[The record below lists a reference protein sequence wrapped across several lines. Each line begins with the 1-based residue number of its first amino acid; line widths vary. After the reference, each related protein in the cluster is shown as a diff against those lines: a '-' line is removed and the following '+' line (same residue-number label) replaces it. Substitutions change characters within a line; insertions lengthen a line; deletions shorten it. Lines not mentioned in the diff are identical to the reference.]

1 MLKLTLILTVILPFE
16 QLSSAFQ
23 PQRVGRSPFRVLTTR
38 IESTTSASTANDDN
52 AIQWELFR
60 KYHLGKWKGVWT
72 TYNYMGDV
80 DIETIASVNVVEQTN
95 EEASSKQQEPKIVVT
110 HDIVKGAKTSD
121 CTTCF
126 DDYEIQSIPVATY
139 TPGNLGK
146 ARLGACGM
154 VVGPTV
160 LRSGASKWI
169 APYAFWKKIG
179 LCSRSNMNKL
189 NFYNLSSGYRIGS
202 IVWGWSSTRC
212 VSTRARV
219 GARQRE

>member
-1 MLKLTLILTVILPFE
+1 MDSTMLKAALLLNVILPYGP
-16 QLSSAFQ
+16 LSSAFQ
-23 PQRVGRSPFRVLTTR
+23 PQRAGQYPLRVTTTTR
-38 IESTTSASTANDDN
+38 MESSTSPSTADNDN

-60 KYHLGKWKGVWT
+60 KYHIGNWKGVWT

-95 EEASSKQQEPKIVVT
+95 EEASSQQEPKIVIT

-126 DDYEIQSIPVATY
+126 DDYEIQTIPVATY

-169 APYAFWKKIG
+169 AIMNFGNIWKI
-179 LCSRSNMNKL
+179 
-189 NFYNLSSGYRIGS
+189 
-202 IVWGWSSTRC
+202 
-212 VSTRARV
+212 
-219 GARQRE
+219 

>member
-1 MLKLTLILTVILPFE
+1 
-16 QLSSAFQ
+16 
-23 PQRVGRSPFRVLTTR
+23 
-38 IESTTSASTANDDN
+38 
-52 AIQWELFR
+52 
-60 KYHLGKWKGVWT
+60 
-72 TYNYMGDV
+72 MGDV

-95 EEASSKQQEPKIVVT
+95 EEASSQQEPKIVIT

-126 DDYEIQSIPVATY
+126 DDYEIQTIPVATY

-169 APYAFWKKIG
+169 AIMNFGNIWKI
-179 LCSRSNMNKL
+179 
-189 NFYNLSSGYRIGS
+189 
-202 IVWGWSSTRC
+202 
-212 VSTRARV
+212 
-219 GARQRE
+219 